1 MGKRTGTCMR
11 AAAPRSWSGR
21 VTARTLSQR
30 LTLALAWLAALS
42 VLVHAEPKPD
52 PQNLGVREIEIKTSP
67 ILSFDRS
74 NAQKRTFGRL
84 TFLGGLTLT
93 SAQKSFGGWSGLA
106 IEPGGK
112 GIVAVSDAGLWMTAR
127 LIYEEGRLAGI
138 EAARI
143 GPLKA
148 LSGRPLRRER
158 DRDAEAVELISGN
171 LANGSLLIAFE
182 QNHRIG
188 RFDIG
193 RNGVSA
199 PRSYVRP
206 PKRSGRMSALKGYEA
221 TTVLTKGRYRGSL
234 LAIAERKH
242 DGNGHHTGW
251 LWSSGKANPF
261 SLTDIGGFDIT
272 GVAVLPDGDLLI
284 LERRFTW
291 LEGVRMRL
299 RRVALRDLKPGA
311 DIDGVVLLEA
321 TMAQDI
327 DNMEG
332 IAVHQDSRG
341 NAIIT
346 LISDDNFN
354 RLYQRTIML
363 QFRLDADGKSAK
375 ARQAQQR

>member
-1 MGKRTGTCMR
+1 MGKRAGTYMR
-11 AAAPRSWSGR
+11 VPALRSWGGR
-21 VTARTLSQR
+21 LTARTLIKR
-30 LTLALAWLAALS
+30 LALALAGIVALN
-42 VLVHAEPKPD
+42 VLAHAEPKPD
-52 PQNLGVREIEIKTSP
+52 PRNLGVREIEIKTSP
-67 ILSFDRS
+67 ILYFDRS

-93 SAQKSFGGWSGLA
+93 SAEKSFGGWSGLA

-127 LIYEEGRLAGI
+127 LVYQQGRPVGI
-138 EAARI
+138 EEARI

-148 LSGRPLRRER
+148 LSGEPLHRER
-158 DRDAEAVELISGN
+158 DRDAEAVELVSGT
-171 LANGSLLIAFE
+171 LTNGSLLIAFE

-188 RFDIG
+188 RFDID

-199 PRSYVRP
+199 PHSYVRP

-221 TTVLTKGRYRGSL
+221 VTVLTKGPYRGSL

-251 LWSSGKANPF
+251 LWSSGKANAF

-272 GVAVLPDGDLLI
+272 GVAILPDGDLLV

-291 LEGVRMRL
+291 LEGVKMRL
-299 RRVALRDLKPGA
+299 RRIALRDLKPGA
-311 DIDGVVLLEA
+311 DIEGDVLLEA

-354 RLYQRTIML
+354 RLFQRSILL
-363 QFRLDADGKSAK
+363 QFRLDADRKSAET
-375 ARQAQQR
+375 R